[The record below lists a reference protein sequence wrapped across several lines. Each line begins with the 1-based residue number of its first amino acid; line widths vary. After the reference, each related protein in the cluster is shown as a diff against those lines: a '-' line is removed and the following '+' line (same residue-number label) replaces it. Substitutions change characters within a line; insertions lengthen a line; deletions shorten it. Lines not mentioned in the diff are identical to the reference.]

1 MLCTGMEAVNRHEY
15 YAAIHHRTGLLA
27 NLAAWAKT
35 TPGPCYNPSQT
46 DLTDLI
52 VALPNLC

>member
-35 TPGPCYNPSQT
+35 TSGPCYNPTQ
-46 DLTDLI
+46 TDLI